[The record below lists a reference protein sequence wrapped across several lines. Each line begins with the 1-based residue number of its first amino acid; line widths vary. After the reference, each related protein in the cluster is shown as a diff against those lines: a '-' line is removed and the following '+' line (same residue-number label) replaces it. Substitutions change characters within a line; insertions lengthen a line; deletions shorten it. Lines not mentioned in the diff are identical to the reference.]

1 MNHNTTES
9 RKLHFDGRHVVSKYK
24 RAQALEDGV
33 LVEVPLD
40 IAELSAFKWP
50 IALTAGA
57 WAACVDWPA
66 DDTTDTEQDRVY
78 EVLKDAW
85 MAVRRMDRASAS
97 AHFSTSRRIPRQPH
111 PSDVAL
117 TVYAGPGDDGEPVIT
132 IALRCE
138 ESCLRHP
145 R

>member
-1 MNHNTTES
+1 MNRNTTERS
-9 RKLHFDGRHVVSKYK
+9 TLHFDGRHAVSKYK

-33 LVEVPLD
+33 LVEVPLE

-66 DDTTDTEQDRVY
+66 DDKTDNEPDRVF

-97 AHFSTSRRIPRQPH
+97 AHFSTTRRIPRQAL
-111 PSDVAL
+111 PSDVPL
-117 TVYAGPGDDGEPVIT
+117 TVYVGPGDDGEPVIT
-132 IALRCE
+132 IALRSE
-138 ESCLRHP
+138 ES
-145 R
+145 

>member
-1 MNHNTTES
+1 MNHSTTE
-9 RKLHFDGRHVVSKYK
+9 RAKLHFDARHAVSTYK

-33 LVEVPLD
+33 LVEVPLE

-66 DDTTDTEQDRVY
+66 DDTTDTEHDRVY

-97 AHFSTSRRIPRQPH
+97 AHFSTSRRIPGQH
-111 PSDVAL
+111 LPSDVAL
-117 TVYAGPGDDGEPVIT
+117 TVYVGPGDDGEPVIT
-132 IALRCE
+132 IALRSE
-138 ESCLRHP
+138 ES
-145 R
+145 